1 MDLCLQ
7 HNQYKFTYHL
17 CYSNAIT
24 KKIRIALV
32 NIESLHL
39 IMRISLLE
47 YLIVTVIDIRFY
59 IKVSIHFSFYN

>member
-32 NIESLHL
+32 NIESLYS
-39 IMRISLLE
+39 INE
-47 YLIVTVIDIRFY
+47 Y
-59 IKVSIHFSFYN
+59 H